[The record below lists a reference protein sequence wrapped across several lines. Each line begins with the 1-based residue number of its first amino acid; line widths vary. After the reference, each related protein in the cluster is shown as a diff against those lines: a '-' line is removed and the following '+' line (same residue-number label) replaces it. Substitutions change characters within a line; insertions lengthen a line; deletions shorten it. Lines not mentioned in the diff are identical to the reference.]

1 MEMVPLPE
9 RLPQC
14 QRSFQ
19 TTGEYGFPH
28 AQPLAG
34 EVEEVTAPQ
43 LPPPLATWG
52 APSDQPS
59 EEDWELVF
67 FTHGTATIVHHAFR
81 WTGILPCVRH
91 LPRAGAH

>member
-14 QRSFQ
+14 QRPFQ

-34 EVEEVTAPQ
+34 EVEEVIAP
-43 LPPPLATWG
+43 PATSSSGYLGSPFG
-52 APSDQPS
+52 AT
-59 EEDWELVF
+59 L
-67 FTHGTATIVHHAFR
+67 
-81 WTGILPCVRH
+81 
-91 LPRAGAH
+91 